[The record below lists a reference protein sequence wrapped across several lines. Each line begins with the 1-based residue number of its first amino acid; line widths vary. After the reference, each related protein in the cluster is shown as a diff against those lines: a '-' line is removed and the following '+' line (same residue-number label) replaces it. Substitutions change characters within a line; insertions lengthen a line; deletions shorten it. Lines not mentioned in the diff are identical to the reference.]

1 MGGAGEGDALVLC
14 TKATLSLL
22 AALFKEQIR
31 SG

>member
-1 MGGAGEGDALVLC
+1 MGGAGEGDALVLR